1 MEPAKFGQFLS
12 SADARLGA
20 EAAERAAAD
29 DRARQRE
36 RFEREMAKL
45 DAALARA
52 EARQAARQERE
63 TEELYRWMKAHGPQ
77 GRERRGSQAG
87 SSGQTRRGGVRN
99 TPAELRSML
108 ADARKNGHER
118 LAFLLEQSLKRAQGE
133 RSTVLERS
141 STPGATVTVR

>member
-36 RFEREMAKL
+36 RFERELAKI

-63 TEELYRWMKAHGPQ
+63 TEELYRWMKTHGPQ
-77 GRERRGSQAG
+77 RRERRGSQAG
-87 SSGQTRRGGVRN
+87 SGQERRGGGLDLN
-99 TPAELRSML
+99 GLIELRAKAERDGSQHL
-108 ADARKNGHER
+108 AQLLTRAIQRK
-118 LAFLLEQSLKRAQGE
+118 QGKD
-133 RSTVLERS
+133 VQPPLERKTFS
-141 STPGATVTVR
+141 AKWSVR